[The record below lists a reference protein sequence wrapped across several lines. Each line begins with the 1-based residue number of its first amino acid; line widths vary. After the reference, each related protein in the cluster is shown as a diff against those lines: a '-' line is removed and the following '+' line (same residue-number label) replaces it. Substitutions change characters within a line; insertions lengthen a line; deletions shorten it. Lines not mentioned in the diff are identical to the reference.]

1 MKKMI
6 FKNIT
11 IFFGDVIFF
20 TCPTDDSRR
29 DPTKDSIGCKSF
41 IYHRDKRVIQVV
53 R

>member
-11 IFFGDVIFF
+11 IFFRDTIFF
-20 TCPTDDSRR
+20 SSPIDDLRR

-41 IYHRDKRVIQVV
+41 VYYGEKKII
-53 R
+53 